1 MRRPSAISG
10 YSCFCLWHPLAFL
23 SPHSSSLSCSQ
34 PPSSTMF
41 MMQEGTFASGPRSSN
56 FSVQGN
62 GLMLWRPGKA
72 TQDSAQEKTG
82 RRFLCY
88 DSLPPWAQACYGASN
103 SNQSASHAIYIHGI
117 SIPPELVW
125 LLFSQWP
132 WVQGAGTGVAHQAVT
147 FKEARF
153 LSLSLSNHKT
163 KPFTFSRSGKVA
175 AQACASMW
183 PI

>member
-117 SIPPELVW
+117 SIPPELSSFGCCFLNGPEFRAQGQEW
-125 LLFSQWP
+125 HTKQLPLRKQGF
-132 WVQGAGTGVAHQAVT
+132 WV
-147 FKEARF
+147 
-153 LSLSLSNHKT
+153 
-163 KPFTFSRSGKVA
+163 
-175 AQACASMW
+175 
-183 PI
+183 